1 MFRVI
6 TGTSIYHLI
15 VLIRRQNTGSS
26 SYLDA
31 DLWKVLA
38 WYGPVYVTAAQVCW
52 LTALAK
58 ADSVTISMGTTSLFV
73 LVLGWSAAVTE
84 KYPTNPQ
91 VVGTGILLVSLGSSL
106 AEVIVR
112 GRREKKEKLLV
123 AAALHDND
131 EERKGGRGGGGEDD
145 GAGDA
150 GDAGDAGETDD
161 MVGGNSSSDAATLL
175 DNDERRGDGH
185 DGGIAGRRHTD
196 AASIW
201 RRAGEL
207 QDAHNL

>member
-1 MFRVI
+1 M
-6 TGTSIYHLI
+6 
-15 VLIRRQNTGSS
+15 
-26 SYLDA
+26 
-31 DLWKVLA
+31 
-38 WYGPVYVTAAQVCW
+38 
-52 LTALAK
+52 
-58 ADSVTISMGTTSLFV
+58 
-73 LVLGWSAAVTE
+73 TE